1 MIVERKMADRR
12 VIVKGD
18 NDFNV
23 EIETVK
29 MENEKLKEKLEK
41 FKTIIQGMQTQQKVK
56 TVNPKKSLMK
66 AQNTLD
72 NQNERNELLKMI
84 NKLRN
89 KLIESENEILRLNTE
104 LYGPNKTGKIV
115 GEYSKEIK
123 DKMIQLSEL
132 QVKFEKLQQHFDTNV
147 KILEHTK
154 ENLDE
159 YISKLNNEKKK
170 NMELEHEVQLLN
182 ANLANLP
189 DYVKLIDE
197 LKIEKK
203 ILEERINDLVESPYI
218 KDAEERGN
226 VFRKYKESEI
236 ALNEATVK

>member
-1 MIVERKMADRR
+1 MIVERKMADRK
-12 VIVKGD
+12 VLIKGD
-18 NDFNV
+18 NDYNV
-23 EIETVK
+23 EIENVK
-29 MENEKLKEKLEK
+29 MENEKLKEKLDK
-41 FKTIIQGMQTQQKVK
+41 FKTIIQGMQTQQKTKVL
-56 TVNPKKSLMK
+56 NPKKSLVK

-89 KLIESENEILRLNTE
+89 KLIDSENEILRLNTE
-104 LYGPNKTGKIV
+104 LYGPNKTGKVV
-115 GEYSKEIK
+115 GDYSKEIK

-159 YISKLNNEKKK
+159 YITKLNNEKKK
-170 NMELEHEVQLLN
+170 NMDLEHEIQLLN

-236 ALNEATVK
+236 ALNEATV